1 MEDAISVPNGGLDYG
16 GGELCAFTP
25 SAALVSLCR
34 NRANPNM
41 WEKRGRG
48 CAEVRTDYLA
58 CDPGP
63 MGSVQEKHLHADAE
77 ALTSLR
83 SEQLSE
89 LKADPLFLSW
99 GETKPHGLSSGP

>member
-1 MEDAISVPNGGLDYG
+1 MVTVNCALSLLPSHSFHYAETERTLTCGKSAGVVP
-16 GGELCAFTP
+16 
-25 SAALVSLCR
+25 R
-34 NRANPNM
+34 
-41 WEKRGRG
+41 
-48 CAEVRTDYLA
+48 LA
-58 CDPGP
+58 PIIWCVYPGP

-89 LKADPLFLSW
+89 LKADSLFLSR